1 MTLSCIIPNYNHEKH
16 LTERF
21 NSILN
26 QSFGNFECIYLDDN
40 STDSSNIVVGNY
52 VNKDNRVSTYLNKI
66 NSGSTF
72 YQWNKGVQYAT
83 GKFIT
88 IQESDDIANHNLFET
103 LYSEIIKEEDI
114 VLVFCQSYLIDSSSS
129 LTGIWEYDSSDFEE
143 SFVMNGTDFI
153 WKYLIHKNVIPN
165 ASAVMFRKDIYELV
179 GGANPLFPSNGDWLL
194 WLKLLC
200 HGKVAFINNPLNK
213 YRRHDNTVT
222 FRFSQSNKLDYKE
235 VYSSALRKE
244 FNQYLERVKLKEN
257 LLIKNVNRKYISF
270 DAGNYSLYLLENKKY
285 LQSIKQLI
293 VATFYGGFKSY
304 YLKKFI
310 SDFNNRLFNK
320 RFSTR

>member
-1 MTLSCIIPNYNHEKH
+1 MIDGVAPRAKINQQRERRYKSHFFKGLPLIKESNESNDINGSNDKIKVSWNSNKITPGTLFMEK
-16 LTERF
+16 LS
-21 NSILN
+21 NS
-26 QSFGNFECIYLDDN
+26 
-40 STDSSNIVVGNY
+40 
-52 VNKDNRVSTYLNKI
+52 LNKFKI
-66 NSGSTF
+66 ELLD
-72 YQWNKGVQYAT
+72 NK
-83 GKFIT
+83 
-88 IQESDDIANHNLFET
+88 N
-103 LYSEIIKEEDI
+103 
-114 VLVFCQSYLIDSSSS
+114 
-129 LTGIWEYDSSDFEE
+129 
-143 SFVMNGTDFI
+143 TDF
-153 WKYLIHKNVIPN
+153 YAP
-165 ASAVMFRKDIYELV
+165 KDIIISD
-179 GGANPLFPSNGDWLL
+179 SNEAGEGEH
-194 WLKLLC
+194 KMM
-200 HGKVAFINNPLNK
+200 KII
-213 YRRHDNTVT
+213 
-222 FRFSQSNKLDYKE
+222 SNKLDYKE